1 MVKRLLM
8 VFAGLFL
15 CLGMALAQSQVSG
28 TVVDEQGE
36 PVVGASIRVSGTNTG
51 TITDVDGNFSI
62 SAPLNS
68 RLEISYIG
76 MQTKTV
82 KAAGKMNVTL
92 LADNNALDEVVV
104 VAYGTEKRSSFTG
117 SASVVGSETIG
128 KVQVTSPVEALKGRV
143 AGVQMTQTSGR
154 PGSKSTIRVRGI
166 SSINAGNDPL
176 VVLDGSPMPSDF
188 DLNTVNPADIENMT
202 VLKDAA
208 STALYGARGANGV
221 VIITTKTAK
230 AGKGTI
236 TVDAKWGS
244 MSRQVP
250 DYDRITSPAGYY
262 EIWYQSLNNYAM
274 QNQGMSASEAHAWA
288 NAHVAAADSYGL
300 GYQVY
305 NVPAGQDFIGTN
317 GKVNPNATL
326 GNIVTYK
333 GNQYLLTPDDWVDE
347 TFHNALRQEY
357 NITASAANDRGSFYA
372 STNYLKIN
380 GQTVGSGYERY
391 VGRLKADYK
400 LKDWLKFT
408 AGGSF
413 THYQS
418 KGTGDEGLGTSSGNI
433 FATTSMGA
441 IYPVYVRDAN
451 GNIIFDPESGINTY
465 DYGDGKVNGQVRP
478 YLAQSN
484 PISAGMLDKNSTE
497 GNTATGLGNVDITL
511 PYGFKV
517 SLNNSVYLDEF
528 RGTSLTNAFYGQY
541 VSSNGIIGKSHGR
554 VFSYDLQQLLNWA
567 HQYGKHSI
575 SAMVGHD
582 YTDNQVTDLSASKSN
597 MFSPNNLELDGAV
610 VDGSPS
616 SNLSKYNTEEYLFRT
631 HYNWNDRYYGQFS
644 YVRQASSRFAKD
656 SRWGNFWSLGGA
668 WQISNEEWFKA
679 AWVDDLKLKVSYGQ
693 NGNDNISNW
702 LYTDRYTITP
712 SNGQVSLVPSSV
724 QKTEDITWEK
734 VGEFNAGVDFSFF
747 KSRLSGTVEYFWRKT
762 TDMLF
767 SFNMPI
773 SNGYSSYWD
782 NIGDMVNEGV
792 EFTLNGDI
800 IRGKDLTW
808 SANLNFS
815 YDHNWISKLADGVKN
830 THLDGYAGYVGGSG
844 FIGEKLS
851 VYTLRQKLYAGVDPA
866 TGEALYWKDTYKT
879 ETVTN
884 ADGTTSTKNV
894 LDENGDPVINGRETT
909 TNWSEAS
916 YHITKNARPE
926 VFGGF
931 GTSLAWKGFDLS
943 CQFSYQLGGTV
954 VDSNYQSL
962 MDASVGAAFSAD
974 LLNAWSPT
982 NTTSNIPRINYND
995 TYDSA
1000 SSDRWNTSASYLALD
1015 NIQLGYT
1022 FRKDW
1027 IRGLGLSNLRLYVT
1041 ADNVYLWSHRK
1052 GLDPRLSISGST
1064 STAYH
1069 PLTRTISGGITVSF

>member
-1 MVKRLLM
+1 MVKRLTM
-8 VFAGLFL
+8 IIAVLFL
-15 CLGMALAQSQVSG
+15 CLGTALAQSQVSG

-36 PVVGASIRVSGTNTG
+36 PVVGASIRVAGTNTG
-51 TITDVDGNFSI
+51 TVTDVDGKFSI
-62 SAPLNS
+62 SAPQNS

-76 MQTKTV
+76 MQSKTV
-82 KAAGKMNVTL
+82 KAGSRMNITL
-92 LADNNALDEVVV
+92 LADNNQLEEVMV

-117 SASVVGSETIG
+117 SAAVVGSDAIG

-143 AGVQMTQTSGR
+143 AGVQMTQVSGG
-154 PGSKSTIRVRGI
+154 PGAKSTIRVRGI

-176 VVLDGSPMPSDF
+176 IVLDGSPMPADF
-188 DLNTVNPADIENMT
+188 DLNTVNPADIENLT

-230 AGKGTI
+230 AGQGTV
-236 TVDAKWGS
+236 TFDAKLGS
-244 MSRQVP
+244 MSREIP
-250 DYDRITSPAGYY
+250 DYNMITSPAGYY
-262 EIWYQSLNNYAM
+262 ELWYTSLKNYAM
-274 QNQGMSASEAHAWA
+274 QNQGMSEAQAHAWA
-288 NAHVAAADSYGL
+288 NAHVAAGDSYGL
-300 GYQVY
+300 GYQVF
-305 NVPAGQDFIGTN
+305 NVPTGQDFIGTN

-326 GNIVTYK
+326 GNLVSYN
-333 GNQYLLTPDDWVDE
+333 GSQFYLTPDNWIDE

-357 NITASAANDRGSFYA
+357 NLTASAANDRGSFYA

-391 VGRLKADYK
+391 VGRLKSDYK
-400 LKDWLKFT
+400 LKNWLKFT

-418 KGTGDEGLGTSSGNI
+418 KGTGDEGLEGSSGNI
-433 FATTSMGA
+433 FATTKMGA

-451 GNIIFDPESGINTY
+451 GQIRFDPESGINNY
-465 DYGDGKVNGQVRP
+465 DYGDGKINGQIRP

-484 PISAGMLDKNSTE
+484 PISAGMLDKNQTD
-497 GNTATGLGNVDITL
+497 GNTVTGLGNADITL

-528 RGTSLTNAFYGQY
+528 RGTNLTNAFYGQY
-541 VSSNGIIGKSHGR
+541 ASSNGVISKSHGR

-567 HQYGKHSI
+567 HQYGKHNI

-582 YTDNQVTDLSASKSN
+582 YTDNKVTSLSAYKSN

-610 VDGSPS
+610 VNGSAGS
-616 SNLSKYNTEEYLFRT
+616 TLSEYNTEEYLFRT
-631 HYNWNDRYYGQFS
+631 HYNWDDRYYGQLS

-668 WQISNEEWFKA
+668 WEISKESWFKA
-679 AWVDDLKLKVSYGQ
+679 PWVDNLKLKVSYGE

-734 VGEFNAGVDFSFF
+734 VGEFNTGIDFSLFR
-747 KSRLSGTVEYFWRKT
+747 SRLNGTVEFFYRKT

-767 SFNMPI
+767 SFNLPI
-773 SNGYSSYWD
+773 SNGFSSYWD
-782 NIGDMVNEGV
+782 NIGDMVNDGIEV
-792 EFTLNGDI
+792 TLNGDI
-800 IRGKDLTW
+800 IRNSNLVW

-844 FIGEKLS
+844 FIGEGLS
-851 VYTLRQKLYAGVDPA
+851 VYTLRQKGYAGVNPEN
-866 TGEALYWKDTYKT
+866 GEALYWKDTYEQEEVKA
-879 ETVTN
+879 
-884 ADGTTSTKNV
+884 ADGTVTKQNK
-894 LDENGDPVINGRETT
+894 LDENGDPIINGRETT
-909 TNWSEAS
+909 ANWSDAS
-916 YHITKNARPE
+916 YHIIKNARPE

-931 GTSLAWKGFDLS
+931 GTSLSWKGLDFS

-954 VDSNYQSL
+954 VDSNYESL
-962 MDASVGAAFSAD
+962 MDADRGFAFSTD

-995 TYDSA
+995 NYDA
-1000 SSDRWNTSASYLALD
+1000 AASDRWNTSATYLSLD

-1022 FRKDW
+1022 LPKNWVRT
-1027 IRGLGLSNLRLYVT
+1027 IGISNLRLYVT

-1052 GLDPRLSISGST
+1052 GLDPRLSITGST
-1064 STAYH
+1064 SFGYH
-1069 PLTRTISGGITVSF
+1069 PLSRTISGGLTVTF